1 MSRESTPPPHSS
13 VGNSAFARI
22 LEKYRQEA
30 RSERDKGSKFEA
42 LIQRYLR
49 TDPQYASLKNVWLWN
64 EFPFRKDFG
73 GKDTGIDLVAETE
86 QGDFWAIQCKC
97 YAEDAHLS
105 KADLD
110 SFLSTSGKKFKNENL
125 KTVRFAHRLW
135 IATTRDFGAEFE
147 NTIRDQ
153 DPPVSCLGLTALE
166 NAPVDWNALDKG
178 NEGERSRSKRKKLRS
193 HQETA
198 VKAAHE
204 YFKNPANTRGKLIMA
219 CGTGKTFTALKIA
232 EKETGGRGLVLCL
245 VPSIA
250 LVGQMLREWTADAEK
265 KINAICV
272 CSDAEVSSKKSKDAD
287 EMFDSV
293 ENLALP
299 ATTDPK
305 RVAEQIAAFTLAG
318 TGSDGLTVIFSTYH
332 SSPVISEAQKKV
344 AQKYGNDK
352 AVFNLIVCDE
362 AHRTTG
368 FELPQEKA
376 SAFTSV
382 HEEKFLAARRR
393 IYMTATPRLYAD
405 ESKKKAA
412 EKDVKLWSMDD
423 PDVYGEEIYRIGFGE
438 AVEKN
443 LLADY
448 KVLVFTI
455 SESEIPKQAQ
465 HVLAK
470 GEGEIPVDDW
480 AKLVGCINALSKQ
493 MLLEGSETLINSDPE
508 PMRRAVAFCSS
519 IKVSK
524 KLSAHENRNSLLP
537 DSPSIFEKARDFCF
551 PENASAS
558 ERKKFVKIE
567 TDHID
572 GSMGAG
578 TRDEKLA
585 WLKEETPAGT
595 CRVLSNVRCLSEG
608 VDVPALDAVLFLS
621 ARNSQIDVVQSVGRV
636 MRNADGKK
644 YGYIIVPV
652 VIPADISAEEA
663 LDKNPR
669 FNVVWSVLNAL
680 RAHDDRFDATIHKIE
695 FNKTRPSQILVGGTV
710 RGNDGAK
717 GVRENFQNL
726 ALAKDLFTKIYITM
740 PTKVGDRD
748 YWERWAKDV
757 GEIALRNIARIKKL
771 ISTDS
776 AHKKAFDEFVRE
788 LRQNINPSID
798 EAAVVEMLAQHIVT
812 QPVFDA
818 LFENHAFTEQNA
830 ISKSM
835 ARMLALLEENAPKS
849 DFETLEKFYESVRK
863 RASGIDS
870 AEGRQRLIIELYDKF
885 FKTAFPKI
893 VEKLGIVYTPVEV
906 VDFLVRSVEVVLKKE
921 FGRSIADNNVHI
933 LDPFTGTGTFI
944 TRLLQSGII
953 PKNKLLKKFRGEI
966 HANEIVLLAYYI
978 ACINI
983 ENAFAELAGT
993 TAYEPFQG
1001 ACLTDTFQLG
1011 EPDNASMLFKM
1022 FPENSQRVRDQ
1033 KNTQIRVIL
1042 GNPPYSVGQ
1051 KSANDNAQNESYP
1064 HLEEKIAETYAA
1076 ETKATNKNALYDSYV
1091 KAFRWASD
1099 RIDPKNGGVIAFV
1112 TNAGWLDANAMDG
1125 FRKCLEK
1132 EFSAIYVFNLRG
1144 NQRTSGELSRKEG
1157 GKIFGSGS
1165 RTPVAMT
1172 ILVKQPAGTPSTGT
1186 AKARIFYRDIGDYLT
1201 REQKLEIIEK
1211 AQSLDFADGEHWEI
1225 LSPNAHGDWINQRND
1240 KFSEFIPLAPEKKF
1254 DAGTQS
1260 FFVAESNGVKTQR
1273 DAFAY
1278 NFSRERLAKNM
1289 KMTIDFYN
1297 EERKR
1302 IARERALGHSAELT
1316 YSDSKISWTRA
1327 LQQYVSRGKLSSFDK
1342 NAIVPAQYRP
1352 FCSQYLYF
1360 DRMWNEMVYQIPK
1373 FFPTR
1378 EHENVVICVS
1388 GASVIITDVI
1398 ADLHFNGDTQ
1408 CFPLYYY
1415 EPNDFEERGLFDSEN
1430 DEAFIRRDGVSNF
1443 ILRQARE
1450 LYGTRV
1456 SKEDIFYYVYG
1467 LLHSPDYRREFASD
1481 LKKMLPRLPLVES
1494 PKDFWAFSK
1503 AGRELAD
1510 LHLNYETVPL
1520 PRDILATH
1528 YGAGTPNYR
1537 VEKMKFESGKKARER
1552 PDKILYNDA
1561 ITVGPV
1567 PAEAYDYVVNGKSA
1581 IEWVMERYAVTT
1593 HKESGIVNDPNL
1605 WCEEHDDPAYI
1616 VNLLRRVIDLS
1627 RKSIEII
1634 KKLPKLKFS

>member
-1 MSRESTPPPHSS
+1 
-13 VGNSAFARI
+13 
-22 LEKYRQEA
+22 
-30 RSERDKGSKFEA
+30 
-42 LIQRYLR
+42 LR
-49 TDPQYASLKNVWLWN
+49 TDPCYAAQLKNVWLWN

-73 GKDTGIDLVAETE
+73 GKDTGIDLVAETT

-97 YAEDAHLS
+97 YAENAHLG

-125 KTVRFAHRLW
+125 KTVRIAHRLW
-135 IATTRDFGAEFE
+135 IATTRNFGAEFE

-166 NAPVDWNALDKG
+166 NAPVDWDALDKG
-178 NEGERSRSKRKKLRS
+178 KEGERSRSKERKKLRA
-193 HQETA
+193 HQKNA
-198 VKAAHE
+198 VDAAHK
-204 YFKNPANTRGKLIMA
+204 YFKNPSNTRGKLIMA

-272 CSDAEVSSKKSKDAD
+272 CSDAEVSSKKSRDAD

-299 ATTDPK
+299 ATTDSK
-305 RVAEQIAAFTLAG
+305 RIAEQIAAFTFAG
-318 TGSDGLTVIFSTYH
+318 TGSDGLTVLFSTYH
-332 SSPVISEAQKKV
+332 SSPVVSEAQKKV
-344 AQKYGNDK
+344 ARKYGNDK
-352 AVFNLIVCDE
+352 AEFDLIVCDE

-368 FELPQEKA
+368 FELPQENA

-382 HEEKFLAARRR
+382 HDEKFLAARRR
-393 IYMTATPRLYAD
+393 LYMTATPRLYAD

-423 PDVYGEEIYRIGFGE
+423 PAVYGEEIYRIGFGE

-455 SESEIPKQAQ
+455 SESEIPTQVQ
-465 HVLAK
+465 SVLAK

-493 MLLEGSETLINSDPE
+493 MLLEESKTLIESDPE

-537 DSPSIFEKARDFCF
+537 DAPSIFEKARDFCF
-551 PENASAS
+551 SEDASAS

-567 TDHID
+567 TDHVD

-636 MRNADGKK
+636 MRNAHGKK

-680 RAHDDRFDATIHKIE
+680 RAHDDRFNATINKIE
-695 FNKTRPSQILVGGTV
+695 FNKARPSQILVGGTV
-710 RGNDGAK
+710 RGNDEANR
-717 GVRENFQNL
+717 VRENITNDT
-726 ALAKDLFTKIYITM
+726 LAKDLFTKIYITM

-748 YWERWAKDV
+748 YWEKWAKDV

-771 ISTDS
+771 ISTDG

-818 LFENHAFTEQNA
+818 LFEKHAFTKQNA

-835 ARMLALLEENAPKS
+835 SRMLALLEENASKA

-870 AEGRQRLIIELYDKF
+870 AEGRQRLIVELYDKF

-953 PKNKLLKKFRGEI
+953 PKNKLLKKFRSEI

-993 TAYEPFQG
+993 TDYEPFQG

-1022 FPENSQRVRDQ
+1022 FPENSQRVHDQ

-1051 KSANDNAQNESYP
+1051 KSANDNAQNEHYP
-1064 HLEEKIAETYAA
+1064 HLEKCIAETYVAG
-1076 ETKATNKNALYDSYV
+1076 TTATLSNALYDSYV

-1112 TNAGWLDANAMDG
+1112 TNAGWLDAIAFDG

-1172 ILVKQPAGTPSTGT
+1172 VLVKQPAGTPPTGT
-1186 AKARIFYRDIGDYLT
+1186 AKARIFYRDIGDYLS
-1201 REQKLEIIEK
+1201 REQKLKIIEN
-1211 AQSLDFADGEHWEI
+1211 ARSLDFADGEHWTI
-1225 LSPNAHGDWINQRND
+1225 LSPNAHGDWINQRNE

-1254 DAGTQS
+1254 DTGTQS
-1260 FFVAESNGVKTQR
+1260 FFVASSCGVATSR
-1273 DAFAY
+1273 DAWCY
-1278 NFSRERLAKNM
+1278 NFSRKRLVENIKKSIA
-1289 KMTIDFYN
+1289 FYN
-1297 EERKR
+1297 SQVDAFAAAKKKTPSLNAVDFIDLDDKKFSWERTQKEHDLPNGKKYR
-1302 IARERALGHSAELT
+1302 FMDEAVV
-1316 YSDSKISWTRA
+1316 
-1327 LQQYVSRGKLSSFDK
+1327 VSS
-1342 NAIVPAQYRP
+1342 YRP
-1352 FCSQYLYF
+1352 FQKNWGYFNRDLNSCVSQ
-1360 DRMWNEMVYQIPK
+1360 NPK
-1373 FFPTR
+1373 FFPTQ
-1378 EHENVVICVS
+1378 EHENLVICV
-1388 GASVIITDVI
+1388 GGNSVIITDVI
-1398 ADLHFNGDTQ
+1398 ADLHLNGDTQ

-1415 EPNDFEERGLFDSEN
+1415 EPNDLEERGLFETES
-1430 DEAFIRRDGVSNF
+1430 DEAFIRRDGVSDF

-1450 LYGTRV
+1450 LYGSRV
-1456 SKEDIFYYVYG
+1456 TKEDIFYYVYG

-1481 LKKMLPRLPLVES
+1481 LKKMLPRLPLVEL

-1503 AGRELAD
+1503 AGRALAD
-1510 LHLNYETVPL
+1510 LHLNYETAPL

-1528 YGAGTPNYR
+1528 YGTGTPNYR

-1552 PDKILYNDA
+1552 PDKILYNET

-1605 WCEEHDDPAYI
+1605 WCDEHGDPAYI

-1634 KKLPKLKFS
+1634 KKLPKLKF